1 MLSRCLSWLTLACPA
16 YRRVALALAAD
27 EPPDL
32 STSAEQLA
40 ALNIKATRGTA
51 AKGSSS
57 GSSSGGSG
65 SGSGTRVAPSKPKTG
80 MMRGFFD
87 AKPKAKPARRAASK
101 EGPTEVRNT
110 VSPRGLNTSSVFFLT
125 FSRACLFC
133 LALRLAGARCAGRV
147 R

>member
-1 MLSRCLSWLTLACPA
+1 M
-16 YRRVALALAAD
+16 ALALAAD

-51 AKGSSS
+51 AKGSSSS

-125 FSRACLFC
+125 FSARAVFC